1 MVGDEAP
8 RRVGAGS
15 GGGGAGRAAGR
26 ATPLERYS
34 VAPWMARS
42 RQPWSS
48 SRGLG
53 CGRARAE
60 VFGAIVRRRERER
73 TSRSPRL
80 AQSLVQAH
88 QQPPDACTVP
98 PPDSTRPRRAPSS
111 PSASSPPRLS
121 LRSSLAPASPSMVA
135 GTSPGPPLG
144 RRHLPRPPRSR
155 SPPLVVLLL
164 AALAAPQLAQAAS
177 TSPALP
183 TAILAPGVE
192 PVGPELRRAGP
203 GVGARLLA
211 RAPQA
216 VVVDDSETT
225 AATTRRATSASA
237 AGATTRIVAGS
248 TAAGRD
254 DSAAATMATVLS
266 SLSDDLASAAST
278 SLAATGS
285 TTSADADPAATTTPT
300 STATAGISTSTVVPD
315 GYKLPQA
322 FECVA
327 FSRSVAHF
335 LPARADSYSC
345 AARLLAPTS
354 LRRRVRPSLPP
365 SSPTRPCE
373 SSARPLSR
381 SRARPLRSAARSQ

>member
-1 MVGDEAP
+1 MVERGPRSSERSFGEGSASAP
-8 RRVGAGS
+8 LALLVSPSHSFKLTSSLR
-15 GGGGAGRAAGR
+15 
-26 ATPLERYS
+26 TP
-34 VAPWMARS
+34 APS
-42 RQPWSS
+42 RHPTAP
-48 SRGLG
+48 
-53 CGRARAE
+53 ARAE
-60 VFGAIVRRRERER
+60 P
-73 TSRSPRL
+73 PR
-80 AQSLVQAH
+80 
-88 QQPPDACTVP
+88 PPRP
-98 PPDSTRPRRAPSS
+98 PP
-111 PSASSPPRLS
+111 PPRLS

-285 TTSADADPAATTTPT
+285 TTSTDDDPAATTTPT
-300 STATAGISTSTVVPD
+300 STASAGISTSTVVPD